1 MTEKRSHLEGKRI
14 LVVDDELDVLDTVE
28 DALDI
33 AEIDKAQD
41 FRTASEKI
49 SRTRYDLAI
58 LDVMGVDGLT
68 LLEKTVE
75 KGIPTVIFTAHSMNV
90 ETFKASIEK
99 GAISFLPKEIMAD
112 LCRFLDDL
120 LAAIES
126 GKEPW
131 RILLDEMGGYFD
143 ERFGP
148 QWKEENQEFW
158 ADFTRSIQSRFS
170 TKA

>member
-1 MTEKRSHLEGKRI
+1 LTEKKSHLKGKRI

-28 DALDI
+28 DILDI
-33 AEIDKAQD
+33 SEIDKAQD

-49 SRTRYDLAI
+49 SRARYDLAI
-58 LDVMGVDGLT
+58 LDVMGVDGLK
-68 LLEKTVE
+68 LLEKTVD

-112 LCRFLDDL
+112 LPRFLDDL
-120 LAAIES
+120 IAAIES

-131 RILLDEMGGYFD
+131 RILIDEMGSYFD

-158 ADFTRSIQSRFS
+158 SNFARSIQTRFS
-170 TKA
+170 TKG